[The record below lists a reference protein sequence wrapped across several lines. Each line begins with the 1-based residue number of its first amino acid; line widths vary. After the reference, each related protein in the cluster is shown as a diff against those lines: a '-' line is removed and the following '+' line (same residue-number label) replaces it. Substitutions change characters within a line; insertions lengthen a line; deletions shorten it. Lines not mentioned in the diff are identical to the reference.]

1 MFPLVLMLVDAAP
14 AAAGP
19 SQSILVIAPA
29 PEIVP
34 VIEGPAAPPAPP
46 PPPARL
52 PDAVRSLIE
61 AATASG
67 DADAVAA
74 IMRYAR
80 QTNPETLAQI
90 DALDAEFTARQAA
103 KTAAAARA
111 RADALANAALLEN
124 WKGEV
129 EAGGS
134 RFTGNNA
141 GFGLY
146 GAVNFV
152 REGLKW
158 RNTLTGRFDYQ
169 RTNGETVTE
178 RGIAGWRPNY
188 KFDDRLY
195 AYGLAQYERDRLLG
209 YNDRYTGGGGIGYR
223 LVSGPALNVE
233 FEGGPALRHT
243 DFVET
248 GPTTRIAARASLGVR
263 WAISPTLNFVQD
275 GALFV
280 EQGNNNATATTS
292 LDTRLIGALKARL
305 SYNVTYERSALATND
320 TLDTITRATIAYSF

>member
-1 MFPLVLMLVDAAP
+1 MFLFLPMLLDAPMQAP
-14 AAAGP
+14 TQP
-19 SQSILVIAPA
+19 ILVIAPA
-29 PEIVP
+29 PEFVP
-34 VIEGPAAPPAPP
+34 VIEGPPAPP

-61 AATASG
+61 AATAGG
-67 DADAVAA
+67 DAAAVET

-80 QTNPETLAQI
+80 QTNPETIAQI
-90 DALDAEFTARQAA
+90 DALDAEFAARQAE
-103 KTAAAARA
+103 KQAAAARA
-111 RADALANAALLEN
+111 RADALASTALLDN

-146 GAVNFV
+146 GAVNLT
-152 REGLKW
+152 REGLRW
-158 RNTLTGRFDYQ
+158 RNTLNGRFDYQ

-178 RGIAGWRPNY
+178 RGNAAWQPNY
-188 KFDDRLY
+188 KIGDRLY
-195 AYGLAQYERDRLLG
+195 AYGIAQYEHDRLLG
-209 YNDRYTGGGGIGYR
+209 YTDRYTGGAGIGYR
-223 LVSGPALNVE
+223 VVAGPTLRVD

-248 GPTTRIAARASLGVR
+248 GAVTRIAARASLGVR
-263 WAISPTLNFVQD
+263 WAIAPTLTFVQD

-280 EQGNNNATATTS
+280 EQGNNNASATTS
-292 LDTRLIGALKARL
+292 LDTKLIGALKARL
-305 SYNVTYERSALATND
+305 SYNVTYERGALAASD

>member
-1 MFPLVLMLVDAAP
+1 MLPLMLMLVDTVP
-14 AAAGP
+14 AAAP
-19 SQSILVIAPA
+19 SQPILVIAPA

-34 VIEGPAAPPAPP
+34 VIEAPAAPAAPP
-46 PPPARL
+46 PPPAKL
-52 PDAVRSLIE
+52 PEAVRTLIE
-61 AATASG
+61 AATSSG
-67 DADAVAA
+67 DATAVAA
-74 IMRYAR
+74 ILRYAR
-80 QTNPETLAQI
+80 QTNPETIAQI

-124 WKGEV
+124 WKGEI

-146 GAVNFV
+146 GAVSFV
-152 REGLKW
+152 REGLRW
-158 RNTLTGRFDYQ
+158 RNTLSGRIDYQ

-178 RGIAGWRPNY
+178 RGNALWRPNY
-188 KFDDRLY
+188 KLTDRLY
-195 AYGLAQYERDRLLG
+195 TYGLAQYERDRLLG
-209 YNDRYTGGGGIGYR
+209 YTDRYTGGGGIGYR
-223 LVSGPALNVE
+223 LVAGPALNVE
-233 FEGGPALRHT
+233 FEGGPALRRT

-248 GPTTRIAARASLGVR
+248 GATTRLAGRASLGVR
-263 WAISPTLNFVQD
+263 WAITPTLNFVQD

-280 EQGNNNATATTS
+280 EEGNNNATATTA
-292 LDTRLIGALKARL
+292 LDTKLIGALKARL
-305 SYNVTYERSALATND
+305 SYNVTYERNTLATSD